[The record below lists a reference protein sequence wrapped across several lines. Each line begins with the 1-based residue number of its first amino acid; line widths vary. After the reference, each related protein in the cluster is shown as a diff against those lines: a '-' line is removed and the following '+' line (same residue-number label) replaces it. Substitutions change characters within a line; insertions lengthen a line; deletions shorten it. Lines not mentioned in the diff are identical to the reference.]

1 MSLLTYT
8 PELGSDLLPNS
19 PIFTPSGD
27 QKKFLEAF
35 TIFAAAPMSKTPEE
49 NMFMLLGKAGTGK
62 TSILK
67 VLEKS
72 IFNRLRF
79 TAMTHKAAVSLRK
92 AVGGD
97 VSTTASALKLL
108 LKTNIY
114 GEKVL
119 VQKAAI
125 DITKDSILVIDE
137 ISQISP
143 LYMEHIFNVAKASK
157 VLFIGDAKQA
167 PYVNLDNTSAT
178 ILSPV
183 FDLNIPPTRKI
194 SLEQVMRFGGDI
206 SIITEMARA
215 TIYRGKFPVTIPP
228 TLKASKSVA
237 EVQID
242 PFMGTIESVL
252 KDFVVGDTTVVC
264 WRNATVEFFNK
275 FIREKLFP
283 EVTDSLVVGDRLIV
297 TSPLR
302 SFTKLP
308 EDGSVFK
315 GDVTEIVPIASTDTI
330 VSVQKICHNAGKLFG
345 IIYSIVTAIDEF
357 GNLVRL
363 PVPATPQQRHL
374 WETALAKLKESLLAA
389 PMQKKP
395 EIAADLDI
403 FSQLF
408 LSYRY
413 AYALTAH
420 RIQGTTVKSTYVLV
434 NDFLRN
440 RRGAEGRM
448 LLHVAYTRPTT
459 KLTLVKGLP
468 KL

>member
-1 MSLLTYT
+1 
-8 PELGSDLLPNS
+8 
-19 PIFTPSGD
+19 
-27 QKKFLEAF
+27 
-35 TIFAAAPMSKTPEE
+35 
-49 NMFMLLGKAGTGK
+49 MFMLLGKAGTGK

-92 AVGGD
+92 AVGVD

-119 VQKAAI
+119 VQNAEI
-125 DITKDSILVIDE
+125 DITKDGILVIDE

-143 LYMEHIFNVAKASK
+143 LYMEHIFNVAKVSK

-183 FDLNIPPTRKI
+183 FGLNIPPTRKI

-206 SIITEMARA
+206 SVITDLARN
-215 TIYRGKFPVTIPP
+215 TIYRGKFPVNIPAA
-228 TLKASKSVA
+228 LKASENVVETSV
-237 EVQID
+237 D
-242 PFMGTIESVL
+242 YFMGNLVL
-252 KDFVVGDTTVVC
+252 SEFAIGASTVVC

-275 FIREKLFP
+275 FIRGKLFP

-308 EDGSVFK
+308 EDGGVFE
-315 GDVTEIVPIASTDTI
+315 GDVAEVVPIASTDTI

-345 IIYSIVTAIDEF
+345 ITYSIITAIDEF

-363 PVPATPQQRHL
+363 PVPATPHQRQL
-374 WETALAKLKESLLAA
+374 WESALAKLKASLLAA
-389 PMQKKP
+389 PMHKKK
-395 EIAADLDI
+395 EIASDLDI

-434 NDFLRN
+434 DDFLRN

-459 KLTLVKGLP
+459 RLTLVKGLP

>member
-1 MSLLTYT
+1 MSFATYT
-8 PELGSDLLPNS
+8 PKLDSGLVHNNPT
-19 PIFTPSGD
+19 FTPSGD
-27 QKKFLEAF
+27 QQKFLEAF
-35 TIFAAAPMSKTPEE
+35 TVFVAAPVSKVPEE

-72 IFNRLRF
+72 IFKRLRF

-92 AVGGD
+92 AVGVD

-119 VQKAAI
+119 VQNAEI

-137 ISQISP
+137 TSQISP
-143 LYMEHIFNVAKASK
+143 LYMEHIFNVAKTAK

-178 ILSPV
+178 TLSPV
-183 FDLNIPPTRKI
+183 FNLNIPPTRKI

-206 SIITEMARA
+206 SVITDLARN
-215 TIYRGKFPVTIPP
+215 TIYRGKFPVNIPAA
-228 TLKASKSVA
+228 LKASENVVETSV
-237 EVQID
+237 D
-242 PFMGTIESVL
+242 YFMGNIVSSEFAIGES
-252 KDFVVGDTTVVC
+252 TVVC
-264 WRNATVEFFNK
+264 WRNTTVEFFNK
-275 FIREKLFP
+275 FIRGKLFP

-308 EDGSVFK
+308 EDGGVFE
-315 GDVTEIVPIASTDTI
+315 GDVTEVVPIASTDTI

-345 IIYSIVTAIDEF
+345 ITYSIITAIDEF

-363 PVPATPQQRHL
+363 PVPATPHQRQL
-374 WETALAKLKESLLAA
+374 WESALAKLKASLLAA
-389 PMQKKP
+389 PTHKKK
-395 EIAADLDI
+395 EIASDLDI

-434 NDFLRN
+434 DDFLRN
-440 RRGAEGRM
+440 RRGTEGRM

-459 KLTLVKGLP
+459 RLTLVKGLP

>member
-1 MSLLTYT
+1 MSFVTYT
-8 PELGSDLLPNS
+8 PELNSGLLGKS
-19 PIFTPSGD
+19 PTFTPSGE
-27 QKKFLEAF
+27 QQKFLESF
-35 TIFAAAPMSKTPEE
+35 TVFAAAPVSKVPEE

-92 AVGGD
+92 AVGCD

-119 VQKAAI
+119 VQNAEI

-143 LYMEHIFNVAKASK
+143 LYMEHIFNVAKTAK

-167 PYVNLDNTSAT
+167 PYVNLDDTST
-178 ILSPV
+178 TTLSPV
-183 FDLNIPPTRKI
+183 FNLNIPPTRKI

-206 SIITEMARA
+206 SVITDLARN
-215 TIYRGKFPVTIPP
+215 TIYRGRFPVNIPAA
-228 TLKASKSVA
+228 LKASENVVETSV
-237 EVQID
+237 D
-242 PFMGTIESVL
+242 YFMDNIVLSEFAIGES
-252 KDFVVGDTTVVC
+252 TVVC

-275 FIREKLFP
+275 FIRGKLFP

-308 EDGSVFK
+308 EDGGVFE
-315 GDVTEIVPIASTDTI
+315 GDVTEVVPIASTDTI

-345 IIYSIVTAIDEF
+345 ITYSIVTAIDEF

-374 WETALAKLKESLLAA
+374 WENALIRLKEKLLAA
-389 PMQKKP
+389 PMNKKKD
-395 EIAADLDI
+395 IAADLDI

-434 NDFLRN
+434 DDFLRN

-459 KLTLVKGLP
+459 RLTLVKGLP

>member
-1 MSLLTYT
+1 MSFVTYT
-8 PELGSDLLPNS
+8 PELNSGLLPKS
-19 PIFTPSGD
+19 PTFTPSSD
-27 QKKFLEAF
+27 QQKFLEAF
-35 TIFAAAPMSKTPEE
+35 TAFVAAPVSKVPEE

-92 AVGGD
+92 AVGVD

-119 VQKAAI
+119 VQNAEI

-143 LYMEHIFNVAKASK
+143 LYMEHIFNVAKVSK

-206 SIITEMARA
+206 SVITDLARN
-215 TIYRGKFPVTIPP
+215 TIYRGKFPVNIPP
-228 TLKASKSVA
+228 ALKASENVVETSV
-237 EVQID
+237 D
-242 PFMGTIESVL
+242 YFMDNIVLRDFAIGES
-252 KDFVVGDTTVVC
+252 TVVC
-264 WRNATVEFFNK
+264 WRNTTVEFFNK
-275 FIREKLFP
+275 FIRGKLFP

-308 EDGSVFK
+308 EDGGVFE
-315 GDVTEIVPIASTDTI
+315 GDVTEVVPIASTDTI

-345 IIYSIVTAIDEF
+345 ITYSIITAIDEF

-363 PVPATPQQRHL
+363 PVPATPHQRQL
-374 WETALAKLKESLLAA
+374 WESALAKLKASLLAA
-389 PMQKKP
+389 PMHKKK
-395 EIAADLDI
+395 EIASDLDI

-434 NDFLRN
+434 DDFLRN

-459 KLTLVKGLP
+459 RLTLVKGLP

>member
-1 MSLLTYT
+1 MSFATYT
-8 PELGSDLLPNS
+8 PKLDSGLVHNNPT
-19 PIFTPSGD
+19 FTPSGD
-27 QKKFLEAF
+27 QQKFLEAF
-35 TIFAAAPMSKTPEE
+35 TVFVAAPVSKVPEE

-72 IFNRLRF
+72 IFKRLRF

-92 AVGGD
+92 AVGVD

-119 VQKAAI
+119 VQNAEI

-143 LYMEHIFNVAKASK
+143 LYMEHIFNVAKTAK

-178 ILSPV
+178 TLSPV
-183 FDLNIPPTRKI
+183 FGLNIPPTRKI

-206 SIITEMARA
+206 SVITDLARN
-215 TIYRGKFPVTIPP
+215 TIYRGKFPVNIPAA
-228 TLKASKSVA
+228 LKASENVVETSV
-237 EVQID
+237 D
-242 PFMGTIESVL
+242 YFMGNIVSSEFAIGES
-252 KDFVVGDTTVVC
+252 TVVC

-275 FIREKLFP
+275 FIRGKLFP

-308 EDGSVFK
+308 EDGGVFE
-315 GDVTEIVPIASTDTI
+315 GDVTEVVPIASTDTI

-345 IIYSIVTAIDEF
+345 ITYSIITAIDEF

-363 PVPATPQQRHL
+363 PVPATPHQRQL
-374 WETALAKLKESLLAA
+374 WESALAKLKASLLAA
-389 PMQKKP
+389 PMHKKK
-395 EIAADLDI
+395 EIASDLDV

-434 NDFLRN
+434 DDFLRN
-440 RRGAEGRM
+440 RRGTEGRM

>member
-1 MSLLTYT
+1 MSFATYT
-8 PELGSDLLPNS
+8 PKLDSGLVHNNPT
-19 PIFTPSGD
+19 FTPSGD
-27 QKKFLEAF
+27 QQKFLEAF
-35 TIFAAAPMSKTPEE
+35 TVFVAAPVSKVPEE

-72 IFNRLRF
+72 IFKRLRF

-92 AVGGD
+92 AVGVD

-119 VQKAAI
+119 VQNAEI

-143 LYMEHIFNVAKASK
+143 LYMEHIFNVAKTAK

-178 ILSPV
+178 TLSPV
-183 FDLNIPPTRKI
+183 FGLNIPPTRKI

-206 SIITEMARA
+206 SVITDLARN
-215 TIYRGKFPVTIPP
+215 TIYRGKFPVNIPAA
-228 TLKASKSVA
+228 LKASENVVETSV
-237 EVQID
+237 D
-242 PFMGTIESVL
+242 YFMGNIVSSEFAIGES
-252 KDFVVGDTTVVC
+252 TVVC

-275 FIREKLFP
+275 FIRGKLFP

-308 EDGSVFK
+308 EDGGVFE
-315 GDVTEIVPIASTDTI
+315 GDVTEVVPIASTDTI

-345 IIYSIVTAIDEF
+345 ITYSIITAIDEF

-363 PVPATPQQRHL
+363 PVPATPHQRQL
-374 WETALAKLKESLLAA
+374 WESALAKLKASLLAA
-389 PMQKKP
+389 PTHKKK
-395 EIAADLDI
+395 EIASDLDV

-434 NDFLRN
+434 DDFLRN

-459 KLTLVKGLP
+459 RLTLVKGLP

>member
-1 MSLLTYT
+1 MSFAAYT
-8 PELGSDLLPNS
+8 PELDSGLLGKS
-19 PIFTPSGD
+19 PTFTPSGD
-27 QKKFLEAF
+27 QQKFLEAF
-35 TIFAAAPMSKTPEE
+35 TVFAAAPVSEVPEE

-92 AVGGD
+92 AVGVD

-108 LKTNIY
+108 LKTDIY

-119 VQKAAI
+119 VQNAEI

-143 LYMEHIFNVAKASK
+143 LYMGHIFSVAKTSK
-157 VLFIGDAKQA
+157 VLFIGDDKQA

-183 FDLNIPPTRKI
+183 FDLNIPHTRKI

-206 SIITEMARA
+206 SVITDLARN
-215 TIYRGKFPVTIPP
+215 TIYRGKFPINTPHA
-228 TLKASKSVA
+228 LKASKSVV
-237 EVQID
+237 ETSVD
-242 PFMGTIESVL
+242 PFMGTIEGVL
-252 KDFVVGDTTVVC
+252 RDFAIGDSTVVC
-264 WRNATVEFFNK
+264 WRNTTVEFFNK
-275 FIREKLFP
+275 FIRGKLFP

-308 EDGSVFK
+308 EDGRVFE
-315 GDVTEIVPIASTDTI
+315 GDVTEVVPIASTDTI

-345 IIYSIVTAIDEF
+345 ITYSIITAIDEF

-363 PVPATPQQRHL
+363 PVPATPQQRQL
-374 WETALAKLKESLLAA
+374 WESALAKLKASLLAA
-389 PMQKKP
+389 PMHKRK
-395 EIAADLDI
+395 EIASDLDI

-434 NDFLRN
+434 DDFLRN

-459 KLTLVKGLP
+459 RLTLVKGLP